1 MVSAVGS
8 DSDSAGARGTR
19 DLVVAGLDWSTKVI
33 RSTATPDK
41 ATTARQMTSV
51 NTEITTVAV
60 YGAGPVAGEP
70 RTPRRRSRRLGFVL
84 VAVVLVALAALG
96 ATMVKLP
103 YFALGPGSAV
113 EVDRLVS
120 AGPFSSEPS
129 AGRIY
134 LLTVRLEQVNLVDA
148 LRGWVDPEI
157 DVVEQ
162 RRILPNDLSAAELA
176 EVNRSEMDS
185 SKQRAL
191 GVAFEQL
198 GYDAITGNGA
208 EVVSVLSGSPAGMAL
223 GRGDLIVGLDG
234 SPVTT
239 HYDVLDALSL
249 RPPGSTIE
257 LTVRRGEDASDQ
269 VISVVLD
276 SAPGQR
282 ERAFLGATLTTMRPL
297 INLPFPVEI
306 GLDNVG
312 GPSAGLAFALEVLDA
327 LSPGDLTGGQRVAA
341 TGTIELDASV
351 GAVGGVAQKTAVAR
365 RNGVD
370 LLLVPRL
377 EFDEARQRAGEGI
390 AVEAVDN
397 LSDALRALADHGGD
411 ALSPAP

>member
-1 MVSAVGS
+1 M
-8 DSDSAGARGTR
+8 
-19 DLVVAGLDWSTKVI
+19 L
-33 RSTATPDK
+33 
-41 ATTARQMTSV
+41 
-51 NTEITTVAV
+51 
-60 YGAGPVAGEP
+60 
-70 RTPRRRSRRLGFVL
+70 
-84 VAVVLVALAALG
+84 AVVLIALAALG
-96 ATMVKLP
+96 ATVVKLP

-134 LLTVRLEQVNLVDA
+134 LLTVRLEQVNVVDA
-148 LRGWVDPEI
+148 LRGWIDPEI

-162 RRILPNDLSAAELA
+162 RRILPSDLSAAELA

-257 LTVRRGEDASDQ
+257 LTVRRGDEASDQ
-269 VISVVLD
+269 VIPVVLD

-377 EFDEARQRAGEGI
+377 EVDEARQLAGEGMV
-390 AVEAVDN
+390 VEAVDN